1 MSRYNLLREPWISVI
16 IKGTGEQKD
25 VSLLDIFRNTQ
36 DYLALAGDM
45 KTQDFAVLRLLLSIL
60 HTVFSRYDEN
70 GNSHPGIVLDEK
82 MRQSVPVDED
92 DI

>member
-45 KTQDFAVLRLLLSIL
+45 KTQA
-60 HTVFSRYDEN
+60 
-70 GNSHPGIVLDEK
+70 
-82 MRQSVPVDED
+82 
-92 DI
+92 